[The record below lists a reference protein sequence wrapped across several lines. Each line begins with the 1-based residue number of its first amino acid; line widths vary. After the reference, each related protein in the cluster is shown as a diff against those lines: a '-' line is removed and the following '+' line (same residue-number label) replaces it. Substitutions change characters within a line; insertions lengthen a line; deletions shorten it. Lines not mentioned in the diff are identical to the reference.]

1 MNETKQTEESN
12 PEEQPPEKPVS
23 RQYKW
28 QRARLAEGNC
38 VKCGRPQH
46 PFSELHCL
54 ECGIKATRPLG
65 RPKKKEGRPSLAQMA
80 DEYGVA
86 RTEAPEVLVS
96 LEEALEAAAAK
107 VALIRQ
113 HVKALSRL
121 KRVN

>member
-12 PEEQPPEKPVS
+12 PEEQQPEKPVS

-38 VKCGRPQH
+38 VKCGKPQH

-54 ECGIKATRPLG
+54 ECGSKATRPLG
-65 RPKKKEGRPSLAQMA
+65 RPKKKNGRPTLAQMA

-96 LEEALEAAAAK
+96 LEEALEAAAMK
-107 VALIRQ
+107 VTLIRQ